1 MNSKNAQEKTMIR
14 NILKTTIT
22 YLKRQPFFTS
32 LNLVGMVMALSAVFF
47 ALLYSSF
54 ELNYDKYN
62 KHYDH
67 IYRLVTDIRT
77 ETGIDYQSAPAPLA
91 PAIESAYPQVKAAA
105 RLFMDYMIVQKDESV
120 FAQENIAYADSS
132 LFKVF
137 TIPLIEGNPNTV
149 LNTPMTL
156 VISESAAKRYFK
168 DADPVGQ
175 ILKLDKQ
182 PATVTGVMKDLPF
195 NSHFR
200 TDFLISISTLTK
212 YWNPSIGSSWTFTGF
227 YTYLLLQDQTTAEQV
242 QKTLPAFVDKHYDQS
257 RIKYTLQLEP
267 LKTVYLQGKA
277 RGSRTG
283 TTSTGNLNEI
293 IMTCIIAG
301 FILAIAI
308 INFINLTTAYS
319 LKRAREVGVRK
330 VLGASKKQLVLQFM
344 GDAILLS
351 QFAFVLA
358 VVSCAMLLPA
368 FNTIAGKTVTDS
380 LLSVPYL
387 LAILWG
393 ISLATGFIAGLYPAL
408 SLSSFSPSKTLK
420 GQMVSGKKGSSLR
433 RVLVVSQ
440 FSISIVLIIAT
451 LVVYMQLFFMRDN
464 DPGYKKDHL
473 IAIDYFFDQRLY
485 GQAGAF
491 KQELLQ
497 IPGITKVSY
506 ANCIPGK
513 ANRKRMTSI
522 ENSGNLMQG
531 AQTDF
536 YSVDDDYLQQYG
548 MEIVAGRAFD
558 KKLASDSTDAMI
570 INEAAVKALGYS
582 DPKDVIGKKF
592 AQMSRSGLIIGVV
605 KDFHFHSFQE
615 EIRPLT
621 FRMEPGF
628 FTFISITVEP
638 KSINNVIQQLDRLW
652 KAKAP
657 GMPLNYSFTDEA
669 YHQLFLAEERTGKL
683 FTILSVFA
691 IIISC
696 LGLFGLSAF
705 STEQRRKELGV
716 RKVLGASSF
725 QIAKLLSGDQL
736 RPVAI
741 AFLIASPLAWY
752 AMNMWLQQY
761 AYRINISWY
770 IFPLAGLFALLI
782 ALATIGVITSRTSRS
797 NPVKDL
803 TGL

>member
-1 MNSKNAQEKTMIR
+1 MIR
-14 NILKTTIT
+14 NILRTTIT

-32 LNLVGMVMALSAVFF
+32 LNLMGMIMALTAVFF

-62 KHYDH
+62 EHYDQ
-67 IYRLVTDIRT
+67 IYRLVTDVRS
-77 ETGIDYQSAPAPLA
+77 ETGVDYQSAPAPLA
-91 PAIESAYPQVKAAA
+91 PAIEAEYPQVKAAA
-105 RLFMDYMIVQKDESV
+105 RLFMDYMIIQKDESI
-120 FAQENIAYADSS
+120 FGQENIAYADSS

-137 TIPLIEGNPNTV
+137 SIPLIEGNPGSV
-149 LNTPMTL
+149 LNTPMTM

-168 DADPVGQ
+168 DQHPVGQ
-175 ILKLDKQ
+175 ILKIDKQ
-182 PATVTGVMKDLPF
+182 PATVTGVMKDIPY

-212 YWNPSIGSSWTFTGF
+212 HWNPSIGNSWTFTGF
-227 YTYLLLQDQTTAEQV
+227 YTYLLLQDQSSADQI
-242 QKTLPAFVDKHYDQS
+242 QKTLPAFVDKHYDQT
-257 RIKYTLQLEP
+257 RIKYALQLEP

-293 IMTCIIAG
+293 IMCCIIAA

-330 VLGASKKQLVLQFM
+330 VLGASKKQLVIQFM
-344 GDAILLS
+344 TDALLLS
-351 QFAFVLA
+351 QVAFVLA
-358 VVSCAMLLPA
+358 IICCAMLLPA
-368 FNTIAGKTVTDS
+368 FNAIAGKIVADS
-380 LLSVPYL
+380 LLSIPYL
-387 LAILWG
+387 VAVLWG
-393 ISLATGFIAGLYPAL
+393 ISLVTGFIAGLYPAL
-408 SLSSFSPSKTLK
+408 SLSSFLPSKTLK
-420 GQMVSGKKGSSLR
+420 GQMVSGKKGTSLR
-433 RVLVVSQ
+433 RVLVVTQ

-451 LVVYMQLFFMRDN
+451 LIVYMQLFFMRDN

-473 IAIDYFFDQRLY
+473 ISIDYFFDQRLY
-485 GQAGAF
+485 GQSGSF
-491 KQELLQ
+491 KLELLE

-513 ANRKRMTSI
+513 ANRKRMTTI
-522 ENSGNLMQG
+522 ENSSNVMQST
-531 AQTDF
+531 QTDF

-558 KKLASDSTDAMI
+558 KNLSSDSTEAMI
-570 INEAAVKALGYS
+570 INEAAVKSLGYS
-582 DPKDVIGKKF
+582 SPKDAIGKKF
-592 AQMSRSGLIIGVV
+592 SQMSRSGLIIGVV

-621 FRMEPGF
+621 FRMEPVF

-638 KSINNVIQQLDRLW
+638 KSINKVIQQLDKLW

-669 YHQLFLAEERTGKL
+669 YHQLFLSEERTGKL

-705 STEQRRKELGV
+705 STEQRKKELGV
-716 RKVLGASSF
+716 RKVLGASSL
-725 QIAKLLSGDQL
+725 QIAKLLSEDQL
-736 RPVAI
+736 RPVVI

-752 AMNMWLQQY
+752 AMHAWLQQY
-761 AYRINISWY
+761 VYRVDISWY
-770 IFPLAGLFALLI
+770 IFPLAGVISLLV
-782 ALATIGVITSRTSRS
+782 ALATIGVLTFRTSRN
-797 NPVKDL
+797 NPVDSL
-803 TGL
+803 RSE